1 MQKEQGQLE
10 QLKLSMYLIPVLG
23 FFLALWT
30 LYWRQGSRKI
40 QKVSRLSLT
49 FTLCWSL
56 CYSLLWTGAWQTSE
70 FNSLRLL
77 YLNSLLTSGY
87 FLISL
92 SLMIR
97 LWQGKYPR
105 LPLISPMAERFIGK
119 HLS

>member
-10 QLKLSMYLIPVLG
+10 QLKLSMYLVPVLG
-23 FFLALWT
+23 FFPALWT
-30 LYWRQGSRKI
+30 LYWRQGSREQ

-49 FTLCWSL
+49 LTLCWLLS
-56 CYSLLWTGAWQTSE
+56 YSLLWTGAGQTSE
-70 FNSLRLL
+70 FLTLRLL

-87 FLISL
+87 FLVSL

-119 HLS
+119 RLS

>member
-1 MQKEQGQLE
+1 MQKEQGQLD

-30 LYWRQGSRKI
+30 LYWRQGSRQQ
-40 QKVSRLSLT
+40 QKVSRLSVTLT
-49 FTLCWSL
+49 LSWLLS
-56 CYSLLWTGAWQTSE
+56 YSFLWTGAGQTSE

-87 FLISL
+87 FLVSL

-97 LWQGKYPR
+97 LWLGKNPR
-105 LPLISPMAERFIGK
+105 LPLISTMAERFIGK